1 MRLTRLWPVLGALAT
16 ASAAAA
22 QDAAPQTAFLD
33 QTQLAQ
39 AGGESFAYQMRVVV
53 SHLYHDRDVF
63 VRELLSNANDA
74 LEKVRLLS
82 LTDPKILEPAPQL
95 NVSVLADTEGGR
107 IVIRDSGVGMT
118 KDQLASNLGT
128 IARSGTS
135 EFLSSLEKG
144 DGSNLIG
151 QFGLGFY
158 SSFLVADRVTVAS
171 KANDS
176 PEQWVFES
184 EADAEGFRIVEDPRG
199 VTLGRGTE
207 ITLYLKDDAKAEY
220 LDQPKLRSLIQK
232 HAEYNAAP
240 IYLYNKP
247 AEKVEEVD
255 EDVAE
260 VKVED
265 AAEDEQGQVESQP
278 EWELVNDRPPLW
290 MREPKEVTD
299 EEYER
304 GWEFQSFYM
313 KTFNSPEPPLAWT
326 HFKGDAGSTAFRAL
340 VYLPS
345 GMLAPLAVPYSFF
358 KQALIRVPNDFYS
371 KDYVSL
377 DSLKLFVRRVFI
389 TSDLGKDY
397 LEKHL
402 NWIKAPLQ
410 VFVDVDDLPLNVG
423 RDSLQKTKALAQIKR
438 NLTKR
443 IYDLFSSLASKE
455 PTKFLDLYEKA
466 GTTLKIGAVEDTKN
480 RERIIKLLRFETSAG
495 ENKTSLDEVVARRK
509 VGQGQIYFIAGAGQ
523 TKAALEKSPF
533 VERILARGYEVLY
546 LTEPIDEMLVSAV
559 PTYGGMRFQDVSK
572 EGVKFGDEGE
582 LRRSVSE
589 RLRSTPADLKCARAD
604 DDEDAKEEEASFKS
618 TFQPLVSY
626 LKKELA
632 QFVDKVSISSRLVA
646 SPCLVTAS
654 TYGYSG
660 NMERLLAAQ
669 NAGGG
674 DNFMLNFAKMQKK
687 LTLPRL
693 SVNQNFEIN
702 PKHPLIERLLEK
714 VEEAETDEGAAD
726 ELRETVNVLWR
737 VSPLPPASDVSQTA
751 LLKSSYAVPDPNAYF
766 AQIESMLRRS
776 LGVSQSAA
784 AEIDIKPAPPVETGP
799 VRTEAPPPPPPSFGG
814 GEEGEGEG
822 AEQPD
827 VESWGEWSDI
837 KKKLKDGAGTV
848 VDTIKKGVPDLSDED
863 GAEYLH
869 EEL

>member
-39 AGGESFAYQMRVVV
+39 AGGESFAYQSDIARLMRVVV

-247 AEKVEEVD
+247 AEKVDEVD

-265 AAEDEQGQVESQP
+265 AAEDEQGQVESKP

-299 EEYER
+299 EEYE
-304 GWEFQSFYM
+304 SFYM

-345 GMLAPLAVPYSFF
+345 G
-358 KQALIRVPNDFYS
+358 VPNDFYS

-402 NWIKAPLQ
+402 NWIK

-523 TKAALEKSPF
+523 TKEALEKSPF

-572 EGVKFGDEGE
+572 EGVKFGDE
-582 LRRSVSE
+582 
-589 RLRSTPADLKCARAD
+589 D

-669 NAGGG
+669 NPGGG

-687 LTLPRL
+687 
-693 SVNQNFEIN
+693 NFEIN

-726 ELRETVNVLWR
+726 ELRETVNVLW
-737 VSPLPPASDVSQTA
+737 QTA

>member
-22 QDAAPQTAFLD
+22 AQDAAPQTVFLD

-39 AGGESFAYQMRVVV
+39 AGGESFAYQSDIARLMRVVV

-95 NVSVLADTEGGR
+95 NVSVLADVEGGR

-144 DGSNLIG
+144 DGGNLIG

-220 LDQPKLRSLIQK
+220 LDQTKLRSLIQK

-247 AEKVEEVD
+247 AEKVEKID
-255 EDVAE
+255 EDDAE

-265 AAEDEQGQVESQP
+265 AAEEEQGQDESKP

-299 EEYER
+299 EEYE
-304 GWEFQSFYM
+304 SFYM

-345 GMLAPLAVPYSFF
+345 G
-358 KQALIRVPNDFYS
+358 VPNDFYS

-402 NWIKAPLQ
+402 NWIK

-455 PTKFLDLYEKA
+455 PAKFLDLYEKA

-495 ENKTSLDEVVARRK
+495 ENRTSLDEVVARRK

-523 TKAALEKSPF
+523 TKEALEKSPF

-572 EGVKFGDEGE
+572 EGVKFGDE
-582 LRRSVSE
+582 
-589 RLRSTPADLKCARAD
+589 D

-632 QFVDKVSISSRLVA
+632 QFVDKVSISSRLVS

-687 LTLPRL
+687 
-693 SVNQNFEIN
+693 NFEIN

-726 ELRETVNVLWR
+726 ELRETVNVLW
-737 VSPLPPASDVSQTA
+737 QTA

-766 AQIESMLRRS
+766 AQIESMLRRA

-799 VRTEAPPPPPPSFGG
+799 VRSEAPPPPPPSFGG
-814 GEEGEGEG
+814 GEAGEG

-827 VESWGEWSDI
+827 VESWGDWSDI
-837 KKKLKDGAGTV
+837 KKKLKDGAGGV
-848 VDTIKKGVPDLSDED
+848 VDAIKKGVPDLSDED
-863 GAEYLH
+863 GGEYLH

>member
-39 AGGESFAYQMRVVV
+39 AGGESFAYQSDIARLMRVVV

-299 EEYER
+299 EEYE
-304 GWEFQSFYM
+304 SFYM

-345 GMLAPLAVPYSFF
+345 G
-358 KQALIRVPNDFYS
+358 VPNDFYS

-402 NWIKAPLQ
+402 NWIK

-572 EGVKFGDEGE
+572 EGVKFGDE
-582 LRRSVSE
+582 
-589 RLRSTPADLKCARAD
+589 D

-687 LTLPRL
+687 
-693 SVNQNFEIN
+693 NFEIN

-726 ELRETVNVLWR
+726 ELRETVNVLW
-737 VSPLPPASDVSQTA
+737 QTA